1 MKKTLGRVYMKLFT
15 KLALA
20 SSVAISGHSFA
31 LQAMDDA
38 ALSATTGQ
46 DGISIGIG
54 ATNINIDKVH
64 VFDGDGL
71 KADAVLP
78 GTTTPITGGTGEAGA
93 IEIADIKLSI
103 NEQSPL
109 TTGNFVDLTID
120 SDGNAGKPFLNV
132 AAAVSGLNVALGTI
146 SVKSATKDDT
156 TGFMSVADDAGS
168 AVIMNGLTVKT
179 GTVAANI
186 QLGNT
191 PQGAMIKLDGTMQ
204 GGLELNNISLRDSSA
219 GGGGDLA
226 FGLIKINDTGSADMA
241 LNTDI
246 AVTKDGLQLTA
257 LKGKTDIYV
266 KGIYLGGEQTAGQPV
281 TGTSM
286 GDIKI
291 SGLSIMNGSN
301 AGAKITIKGH

>member
-71 KADAVLP
+71 ATDATLP
-78 GTTTPITGGTGEAGA
+78 GGDSPIVGGTAQAGA
-93 IEIADIKLSI
+93 IEIADIKLSV
-103 NEQSPL
+103 NTDSAL
-109 TTGNFVDLTID
+109 KSGNFVDLTID
-120 SDGNAGKPFLNV
+120 TDAGTNADNSATAPFLNIG
-132 AAAVSGLNVALGTI
+132 AAVSGLNVELGKI
-146 SVKSATKDDT
+146 SVKSATKDVD
-156 TGFMSVADDAGS
+156 TGFMTAVDENS
-168 AVIMNGLTVKT
+168 AVILNGLTVKT

-204 GGLELNNISLRDSSA
+204 GGLELNNISLKDASNA
-219 GGGGDLA
+219 GGGEILLGK
-226 FGLIKINDTGSADMA
+226 IRINDTGSADMA

-257 LKGKTDIYV
+257 LKSKTDIYV
-266 KGIYLGGEQTAGQPV
+266 QGVQLGQA
-281 TGTSM
+281 SNASI

-291 SGLSIMNGSN
+291 SGLSIMNGQSP
-301 AGAKITIKGH
+301 GAKITISGH